1 MSDYIFFLL
10 LGTGAGAI
18 IAGLGIGLVVTHH
31 GTGVV
36 NFAHGA
42 MATWVVYVYA
52 DLREGAYPFPIPG
65 LPARYHF
72 GGSMA
77 DDVGFR
83 WAMVLS
89 LATAAVLGLVE
100 RFKVKTTTWINSIPM
115 LPLVILSV
123 SPV

>member
-1 MSDYIFFLL
+1 MIDYLYYLL

-18 IAGLGIGLVVTHH
+18 IAALGLGLVITYQ
-31 GTGVV
+31 GSGVV

-52 DLREGAYPFPIPG
+52 DLRRGSYPLPIPG
-65 LPARYHF
+65 LPGRYHF

-83 WAMVLS
+83 WALTLS
-89 LATAAVLGLVE
+89 LLTAVALGALVYLLVF
-100 RFKVKTTTWINSIPM
+100 R
-115 LPLVILSV
+115 PLRKARPWRRS
-123 SPV
+123 SRAWAW